1 MYKKYKTRSFKNERK
16 IDISD
21 NNESLWKVYKF
32 DSLMCLTLSF
42 HESFQQVWFSWLVVF
57 LLSSLKLKGRK
68 CSQVKYM
75 SSSPR
80 VSYFTDFSSLH
91 FLYLFLLLL
100 TVFYLSCFS
109 EFVLAEEFL
118 LQFSLCFT
126 KPMRIP
132 QEKKEKFKSN

>member
-16 IDISD
+16 IYISA

-32 DSLMCLTLSF
+32 DYLMCLTISF

-57 LLSSLKLKGRK
+57 LLSSLKIKGRK

-80 VSYFTDFSSLH
+80 VNYYWFFFSTFSLSLSSLINY
-91 FLYLFLLLL
+91 FWPLMF
-100 TVFYLSCFS
+100 FGICLSR
-109 EFVLAEEFL
+109 EFL

-132 QEKKEKFKSN
+132 EEKKEKFK